1 MPDWSKFTKI
11 TATTVAGKTT
21 ITEYT
26 RADTAVIVDKYGKA
40 AKYLFLK
47 GRGNHGTEE
56 EPRFFSDLSNQE
68 KLQIVTEWRIE
79 GVYNMAATQVA
90 DEADVNKFAAVDA
103 ENSIEMDDVSKGL
116 NK

>member
-26 RADTAVIVDKYGKA
+26 RADTAVIIDKYSKA
-40 AKYLFLK
+40 AKYLFNK
-47 GRGNHGTEE
+47 GRGDHGTEE
-56 EPRFFSDLSNQE
+56 EPRTFDDLSNQE
-68 KLQIVTEWRIE
+68 KLQLVTEWRIE

-103 ENSIEMDDVSKGL
+103 ENSIEMDNVSMELGK
-116 NK
+116 